1 MGFAVTTYS
10 PSVVGLLS
18 AQVAS
23 NQELLDL
30 NSGQTTLGVNE
41 DRYSLFLNPCE
52 VMDDK
57 VIDFLSDINTD
68 KNSIVSLGNAANFLT
83 YPKYYATDSSAE
95 TASQTVFGNT
105 LSTNDALPNL
115 NFPALGVNYTGSF
128 SIGAAITSSTGGAGV
143 VALSTSS
150 TVGVGFSVLV
160 KNASGSFGIGAT
172 VYIGTPGIAY
182 SSLSLVNYVG
192 SGKVYPDN
200 VIITYYPD
208 LEPANT
214 SVQNPFEDEQFRVL
228 NNSRKGLGVAN
239 TFYSNSVSAGG
250 SIVNSNDTISQLGE
264 VFAFDTVSGSSVK
277 SSIDSLN
284 VNIGINRSGITSYN
298 NGSSTIKG
306 YKKGYS
312 VNIWSL
318 KNSNVNLQNDINA
331 KQAAIQIL
339 NDPANG
345 GPY

>member
-1 MGFAVTTYS
+1 MGFAVTSYS

-23 NQELLDL
+23 SQELLNL

-41 DRYSLFLNPCE
+41 DRYSLFLEPCE

-57 VIDFLSDINTD
+57 VIDFLSDINANKT
-68 KNSIVSLGNAANFLT
+68 SIVNLGTISNFNT
-83 YPKYYATDSSAE
+83 YPKYYSDTSSANSA
-95 TASQTVFGNT
+95 TGSVFGNT
-105 LSTNDALPNL
+105 LTSTEAMSNL
-115 NFPALGVNYTGSF
+115 NFSALSITSATTFSAGIAVSSSSGGTGVV
-128 SIGAAITSSTGGAGV
+128 AITS
-143 VALSTSS
+143 TSS
-150 TVGVGFSVLV
+150 VGIAFSVIV
-160 KNASGSFGIGAT
+160 KSVSGSFGIGST
-172 VYIGTPGIAY
+172 VYLGTPGVAFTAL
-182 SSLSLVNYVG
+182 SSLNYVG
-192 SGKVYPDN
+192 TGKIYLDN

-239 TFYSNSVSAGG
+239 TFYSNSVSGG

-277 SSIDSLN
+277 SSIDSL
-284 VNIGINRSGITSYN
+284 VSNIGINRSGITSYN

-318 KNSNVNLQNDINA
+318 KTSNVNLQNDINA
-331 KQAAIQIL
+331 TQAAINIL

>member
-1 MGFAVTTYS
+1 MGFAFTSYNPPVI
-10 PSVVGLLS
+10 GLLS
-18 AQVAS
+18 AQISS
-23 NQELLDL
+23 NQELLNL
-30 NSGQTTLGVNE
+30 NTEQTTLGVNE
-41 DRYSLFLNPCE
+41 TRYSQFLEPCE
-52 VMDDK
+52 VMDGK
-57 VIDFLSDINTD
+57 VIDFLNDINND
-68 KNSIVSLGNAANFLT
+68 KNSIVSLGDITNFST
-83 YPKYYATDSSAE
+83 HSKYHTTDSAAD
-95 TASQTVFGNT
+95 TATQNIFGNS
-105 LSTNDALPNL
+105 LSTIEALSNL

-128 SIGAAITSSTGGAGV
+128 SIGAAVTSSTGGTGV
-143 VALSTSS
+143 VALPASS
-150 TVGVGFSVLV
+150 TVGIGFSVLV
-160 KNASGSFGIGAT
+160 KNVSGSFGIGAT
-172 VYIGTPGIAY
+172 VYLGTPGIAY

-239 TFYSNSVSAGG
+239 TFYSNSVSGG

-277 SSIDSLN
+277 SSIDSL
-284 VNIGINRSGITSYN
+284 VSNIGINRSGITSYN

-318 KNSNVNLQNDINA
+318 KTSNVNLQNDINA
-331 KQAAIQIL
+331 TQAAINIL